1 LRFRLDGRDVEL
13 DDEDVSLL
21 EAVRDRLGVT
31 APKDGCSPQGQCGCC
46 TVLIDGQPRV
56 ACVTPA
62 RRVAGREVTTVDGLP
77 ADERDAWADAFCAT
91 GASQCGFCTPG
102 IVMRLSAV
110 RAKGGD
116 TAAVQRALLAHLCRC
131 TGWRTVLE
139 AYDAFG
145 ASHPARDLA
154 AATRRAT
161 IEGRTHQEV
170 GSHVALGR
178 GGFADDTAPRAA
190 LVAVPG
196 GVGPTLRDARAA
208 AAKVQGRRTTI
219 GLTHPLDVPPGD
231 WDLTLRTTW
240 VEPAY
245 LETDASWCAP
255 GDEPATPL
263 ANGGAFGAKTSTAVA
278 DDARALADEH
288 GCAARVLYSREDAV
302 RLGVK
307 RPPIA
312 AGVRSDGTGVVR
324 VVRTPGVAH
333 AIARVAPGLVV
344 EEVDVA
350 GPPTSV
356 AVRAGG
362 WAEAAV
368 LLASLGKD
376 QPVTVTSP
384 EGATATA
391 SYDGERMRVSV
402 SCGKVLDEV
411 VLRSYCIGAAHMAL
425 GWVTSEAIRVD
436 EHGVPH
442 DLTIRSFGIVK
453 PTEMPPVDVDVDSSA
468 TGEPVNGSDAVFAA
482 VAAAVWVHEGRPQD
496 WPTRRG
502 GS

>member
-46 TVLIDGQPRV
+46 TVLVDGQPRV

-178 GGFADDTAPRAA
+178 GGFADDTAPRDA

-278 DDARALADEH
+278 DDARALADD
-288 GCAARVLYSREDAV
+288 AAIGGQLLDWKARGSQVEYLGTEDV
-302 RLGVK
+302 
-307 RPPIA
+307 
-312 AGVRSDGTGVVR
+312 DGTEAHKIKVTLANGDVEYLYLDPDHFLEIRMVAQRHVR
-324 VVRTPGVAH
+324 GT
-333 AIARVAPGLVV
+333 VV
-344 EEVDVA
+344 ESVSDYGDYEKVA
-350 GPPTSV
+350 GAYFPFSITTENK
-356 AVRAGG
+356 ADGG
-362 WAEAAV
+362 R
-368 LLASLGKD
+368 S
-376 QPVTVTSP
+376 QVTIEHAQANVP
-384 EGATATA
+384 MDDALFAFPATAGA
-391 SYDGERMRVSV
+391 
-402 SCGKVLDEV
+402 GK
-411 VLRSYCIGAAHMAL
+411 
-425 GWVTSEAIRVD
+425 
-436 EHGVPH
+436 
-442 DLTIRSFGIVK
+442 
-453 PTEMPPVDVDVDSSA
+453 
-468 TGEPVNGSDAVFAA
+468 
-482 VAAAVWVHEGRPQD
+482 
-496 WPTRRG
+496 
-502 GS
+502 